1 MGNISLF
8 SNSEEKT
15 TAMDLIKGKS
25 LMKVDGS
32 MQSAESALAGKD
44 IVMFYFSA
52 HWCPPCRGFT
62 PILKEF
68 YEEVED
74 EGVELI
80 FVSCDRS
87 KADMISYMKESHGD
101 WFGVEHGSDLVQQL
115 SEMFGVSGIPYLVV
129 VKSDGT
135 LITKDG
141 RSAVQGQG
149 PTVVKS
155 WKK

>member
-1 MGNISLF
+1 MG
-8 SNSEEKT
+8 
-15 TAMDLIKGKS
+15 KGKS

-32 MQSAESALAGKD
+32 MQSSELALLGKD

-68 YEEVED
+68 YEEVKD

-101 WFGVEHGSDLVQQL
+101 W
-115 SEMFGVSGIPYLVV
+115 FGVSGIPYLVV

-155 WKK
+155 WKNKTIVIFFFNFMGFLKI

>member
-68 YEEVED
+68 YEVRFNLIT
-74 EGVELI
+74 ELLWLL
-80 FVSCDRS
+80 FN
-87 KADMISYMKESHGD
+87 
-101 WFGVEHGSDLVQQL
+101 FQL
-115 SEMFGVSGIPYLVV
+115 SYVLCY
-129 VKSDGT
+129 
-135 LITKDG
+135 
-141 RSAVQGQG
+141 
-149 PTVVKS
+149 
-155 WKK
+155 

>member
-68 YEEVED
+68 YEVN
-74 EGVELI
+74 LI
-80 FVSCDRS
+80 LTYNMAV
-87 KADMISYMKESHGD
+87 I
-101 WFGVEHGSDLVQQL
+101 QL
-115 SEMFGVSGIPYLVV
+115 SLTCS
-129 VKSDGT
+129 K
-135 LITKDG
+135 
-141 RSAVQGQG
+141 
-149 PTVVKS
+149 
-155 WKK
+155 

>member
-52 HWCPPCRGFT
+52 H
-62 PILKEF
+62 
-68 YEEVED
+68 
-74 EGVELI
+74 
-80 FVSCDRS
+80 
-87 KADMISYMKESHGD
+87 
-101 WFGVEHGSDLVQQL
+101 
-115 SEMFGVSGIPYLVV
+115 
-129 VKSDGT
+129 
-135 LITKDG
+135 
-141 RSAVQGQG
+141 
-149 PTVVKS
+149 
-155 WKK
+155 

>member
-1 MGNISLF
+1 MINTYQFILLKFF
-8 SNSEEKT
+8 SF
-15 TAMDLIKGKS
+15 
-25 LMKVDGS
+25 
-32 MQSAESALAGKD
+32 Q
-44 IVMFYFSA
+44 
-52 HWCPPCRGFT
+52 
-62 PILKEF
+62 
-68 YEEVED
+68 
-74 EGVELI
+74 
-80 FVSCDRS
+80 
-87 KADMISYMKESHGD
+87 ESHGD